1 MPLSARISTTMNKR
15 DYYEILG
22 VNKDSKKEDI
32 KKAYRKLV
40 KKYHPDVNKEDGAE
54 EKFKEVQEAYEV
66 LSDETKRQAYDQYGH
81 AGTQGFDPRS
91 GNGGGYE
98 YSYGGAP
105 FDMGDIF
112 NTFFGGGNNFG
123 FDFGFGQQNQERSR
137 GGENI
142 RYRMK
147 FSFSE
152 AMSGGE
158 FSVKVKRN
166 VKCSKCDGSGS
177 ETGKRKT
184 CDVCKGSGRERRV
197 QNSFLGQIAVMA
209 QCSRC
214 GGTGSIP
221 EKVCTKC
228 AGTGLESKTES
239 VKIRIPA
246 GAYDGMVLRFR
257 EGGNASLGGEYG
269 DLFIEV
275 EVEPS
280 EKFDRRGNDL
290 YSVENIPAHVAVLG
304 GNIDVETIKKDVK
317 LKIPSGTQPGTIF
330 RIKGEGCPI
339 LGKEASRGDLYVRV
353 DVDIPKRLSRE
364 ERKLWE
370 ELKKV

>member
-1 MPLSARISTTMNKR
+1 MDKR
-15 DYYEILG
+15 DYYEVLG
-22 VNKDSKKEDI
+22 VNKDTKKEDI

-54 EKFKEVQEAYEV
+54 GKFKEVQEAYEV
-66 LSDETKRQAYDQYGH
+66 LSDDTKRKAYDQYGH

-112 NTFFGGGNNFG
+112 NTFFGGNNDFG
-123 FDFGFGQQNQERSR
+123 FDFGFGQQGQKRAFR
-137 GGENI
+137 GEDL

-147 FSFSE
+147 FKFEE
-152 AMSGGE
+152 AMKGGE
-158 FSVKVKRN
+158 YSVKIERN
-166 VKCSKCDGSGS
+166 VKCSNCEGSGS

-184 CDVCKGSGRERRV
+184 CDVCKGSGSERRV
-197 QNSFLGQIAVMA
+197 QNSFLGQISVMA

-214 GGTGSIP
+214 QGIGTVP
-221 EKVCTKC
+221 EKVCKKC
-228 AGTGLESKTES
+228 NGTGLESKS
-239 VKIRIPA
+239 KNVKIKIPA
-246 GAYDGMVLRFR
+246 GAYDGMVLRFK
-257 EGGNASLGGEYG
+257 EGGNASLDGEYG
-269 DLFIEV
+269 DLYVEI

-290 YSVENIPAHVAVLG
+290 YSVESISVPIAVLG
-304 GNIDVETIKKDVK
+304 GNIEVETIQGNVK

-330 RIKGEGCPI
+330 RIKGEGAPI
-339 LGKEASRGDLYVRV
+339 LGKEEKRGDLYVRI
-353 DVDIPKRLSRE
+353 DVDIPKRLSKKERE
-364 ERKLWE
+364 AWE
-370 ELKKV
+370 ELGSM

>member
-1 MPLSARISTTMNKR
+1 MEKR
-15 DYYEILG
+15 DYYEVLG
-22 VNKDSKKEDI
+22 VNKEAKKEDI

-66 LSDETKRQAYDQYGH
+66 LSDDTKRQAYDQYGH
-81 AGTQGFDPRS
+81 AGTSGFDPRS
-91 GNGGGYE
+91 STNGGGYE

-123 FDFGFGQQNQERSR
+123 FDFGFGQQSQKRNLSGEDIRYKMRFSFDEAMK
-137 GGENI
+137 GGE
-142 RYRMK
+142 Y
-147 FSFSE
+147 
-152 AMSGGE
+152 
-158 FSVKVKRN
+158 SVKIKRN
-166 VKCSKCDGSGS
+166 VKCSNCKGSGS

-209 QCSRC
+209 ECSKC
-214 GGTGSIP
+214 HGTGSIP
-221 EKVCTKC
+221 ETKC
-228 AGTGLESKTES
+228 SKCDGSGLESKIENT
-239 VKIRIPA
+239 KIRIPA

-257 EGGNASLGGEYG
+257 EGGNAGLNGNYG

-280 EKFDRRGNDL
+280 GKFDRRGNDL
-290 YSVENIPAHVAVLG
+290 YSVESVPTHVAVLG
-304 GNIDVETIKKDVK
+304 GKIDIETIFDSVK
-317 LKIPSGTQPGTIF
+317 LKIPAGTQPGTIF
-330 RIKGEGCPI
+330 RVKGQGAPI
-339 LGKEASRGDLYVRV
+339 LGKEGVRGDLYVRV
-353 DVDIPKRLSRE
+353 DVIIPKRVSRE

-370 ELKKV
+370 KLSEA